1 MANQNIFPMAYTIK
15 PNLKQKIYYIG
26 FPKMWKER
34 LFELEKKRKFSY
46 KLGQSLPTTSLQKM
60 VDSWMDN
67 IVDIKPI
74 FEQSDD
80 SLWLSACSEFTDK
93 QIKRLLEM
101 IKFWV
106 LAIYADSK
114 VVSAIKE
121 AAKSLCAEMQVSD
134 LLVLKSE
141 EEKLLSNQDGTVNSE
156 AYKAIPLMA
165 VNELQ
170 RLQGKDIVVKGTR
183 LHLSYI
189 GKNELISQ
197 PFYDESGHTYS
208 YVMQFSV
215 QTVPPHRQALLLCDI
230 STRRWI
236 YSRLNK
242 GGDVFAEDGITV
254 YVKTSSNRYY
264 SIPIAYDRFSKSVEW
279 KKQDLECYNLYE
291 FKQLPS
297 IKDLIN
303 IVEIGTED
311 FLLSYKNG
319 MKGFVQSKI
328 GTGVPIGDKVA
339 IYEQV
344 LDLLEKYLDKAE
356 CGQRVKMT
364 ISDSI
369 SQYESPQEY
378 PSTEAFRDWVSVC
391 CETNYIRFELY
402 GSEES
407 EAERA
412 LLFAIK
418 EKIVKDFGDNTVG
431 SKLRIEIVLKN
442 VGDMCLPLTDAS
454 LQAKI
459 DRREE
464 VISRLGMTEEVVGS
478 ICLIPAAEMYKA
490 GQDPKG
496 IVRNAF
502 ALTGRVVQFIN
513 PIQNEGNNNIKV
525 EHAVYDL
532 YRQLGLAFL
541 INVDKYRN
549 KNFAQVKC
557 VGMHVC
563 TQVQGQVNKGRFL
576 PIFISV
582 DLLNGK
588 TRVQCSAFGGVSISY
603 RKACLEMAKLYW
615 NKNLE
620 ELCKQASFV
629 PAKQKMIELK
639 NKYEQDSVVL
649 MVHADGNTRP
659 LWRGIADKVIGD
671 YTSDLKYCPKSI
683 DVGDKNPY
691 EMSLLGTG
699 IRILRIRNNAEVPD
713 YYTCK
718 SERSK
723 KEDAYS
729 SCKGVF
735 KYNEVYWSIA
745 DKPNDKKYNA
755 SLWDSRIDHPRNDYA
770 EKDMMEIY
778 PIQLQENDNSDE
790 WVKYVFNLSA
800 LSIQYDQKT
809 TLPLPLHLA
818 KTLAEDYLLKV

>member
-26 FPKMWKER
+26 FPKIWKER

-197 PFYDESGHTYS
+197 PFYDEKSGHTYS

-328 GTGVPIGDKVA
+328 GTGVPIGDKVE
-339 IYEQV
+339 IYEQ
-344 LDLLEKYLDKAE
+344 LFKSLELYLEKASHAE
-356 CGQRVKMT
+356 RVT
-364 ISDSI
+364 SRASI
-369 SQYESPQEY
+369 SCYESPRDY
-378 PSTEAFRDWVSVC
+378 PSRESFREWASLC
-391 CETNYIRFELY
+391 CESKYIKFELY
-402 GSEES
+402 GTQETSVQ
-407 EAERA
+407 A
-412 LLFAIK
+412 LLSAVK
-418 EKIVKDFGDNTVG
+418 EKIIEDFGDNTAD
-431 SKLRIEIVLKN
+431 SKLYIEVEFKN
-442 VGDMCLPLTDAS
+442 VGDMCLELADSKP
-454 LQAKI
+454 QAKI

-464 VISRLGMTEEVVGS
+464 VVKYLGKTEEVVGC
-478 ICLIPAAEMYKA
+478 ICLIPRAEDYKA
-490 GQDPKG
+490 EQDPKG

-513 PIQNEGNNNIKV
+513 PIKEGDNVKQKID
-525 EHAVYDL
+525 HAVYDL

-541 INVDKYRN
+541 IDVNKYR
-549 KNFAQVKC
+549 KQAFSQVEC
-557 VGMHVC
+557 IGLHVC

-588 TRVQCSAFGGVSISY
+588 TRVQCSAFGGASISY

-620 ELCKQASFV
+620 ELCKQASFA
-629 PAKQKMIELK
+629 PAKQKLIELK

-699 IRILRIRNNAEVPD
+699 IRILRIRNKVEVPD
-713 YYTCK
+713 YYSSK
-718 SERSK
+718 SVKSTR
-723 KEDAYS
+723 EDSYS
-729 SCKGVF
+729 SCSGVF
-735 KYNEVYWSIA
+735 KYNEIYWAIA
-745 DKPNDKKYNA
+745 PKPNDKKYNS
-755 SLWDSRIDHPRNDYA
+755 SLWDSRINNPRKDYA
-770 EKDMMEIY
+770 EKDIIEIY
-778 PIQLQENDNSDE
+778 PVQLQENDNSDE
-790 WVKYVFNLSA
+790 WVKYVFNLCA

-809 TLPLPLHLA
+809 ILPLPLHLA
-818 KTLAEDYLLKV
+818 KTLAEDYLLKL

>member
-80 SLWLSACSEFTDK
+80 SLWLSACLEFTDK

-114 VVSAIKE
+114 VVPAIKA
-121 AAKSLCAEMQVSD
+121 AAKSLCSEMQVSD

-141 EEKLLSNQDGTVNSE
+141 EEKLLSNQDGTVNPE
-156 AYKAIPLMA
+156 AYKALPLIVINQLKGRNIL
-165 VNELQ
+165 VN
-170 RLQGKDIVVKGTR
+170 GTR
-183 LHLSYI
+183 LHLSYV

-197 PFYDESGHTYS
+197 PLRDEKFGHAYS
-208 YVMQFSV
+208 YAIQFSV
-215 QTVPPHRQALLLCDI
+215 QTFPPYKQALLLCDLSI
-230 STRRWI
+230 HRWV
-236 YSRLNK
+236 YSRWNK
-242 GGDVFAEDGITV
+242 ESSIFARENIMV
-254 YVKTSSNRYY
+254 YVKTAVDRYY
-264 SIPIAYDRFSKSVEW
+264 PISLEYNYNSKLVDWREM
-279 KKQDLECYNLYE
+279 DLKCYNLYE
-291 FKQLPS
+291 FTQLPS
-297 IKDLIN
+297 SNDLMN
-303 IVEIGTED
+303 IVEDGTED
-311 FLLSYKNG
+311 FLLSYNNR
-319 MKGFVQSKI
+319 MKGFVDSKI
-328 GTGVPIGDKVA
+328 GTGVPVGDKVA

-344 LDLLEKYLDKAE
+344 FDLIEENFEKASRGE
-356 CGQRVKMT
+356 RVTSKT
-364 ISDSI
+364 PIPC
-369 SQYESPQEY
+369 YESPRNY
-378 PSTEAFRDWVSVC
+378 PSRESFREWAALC
-391 CETNYIRFELY
+391 CETKYIRFELY
-402 GSEES
+402 GTQGEK
-407 EAERA
+407 AQA
-412 LLFAIK
+412 LLSTVK
-418 EKIVKDFGDNTVG
+418 EKIIEDFGENTAD
-431 SKLRIEIVLKN
+431 SKLHIEIEFKN
-442 VGDMCLPLTDAS
+442 VGDMCLTLTDAS

-459 DRREE
+459 NRREE
-464 VISRLGMTEEVVGS
+464 VIRHLGKTEEVVGC
-478 ICLIPAAEMYKA
+478 ICLIPSAEMYES

-513 PIQNEGNNNIKV
+513 PIREGENLRQKID
-525 EHAVYDL
+525 HAVYDL

-541 INVDKYRN
+541 IDVDKYR
-549 KNFAQVKC
+549 KQTFSQVEWI
-557 VGMHVC
+557 GMHVC

-576 PIFISV
+576 PVFISV
-582 DLLNGK
+582 DLINGK
-588 TRVQCSAFGGVSISY
+588 TRVQCSAFRGTSISY

-620 ELCKQASFV
+620 ELCKQASFS

-649 MVHADGNTRP
+649 MVNSDGNTRP
-659 LWRGIADKVIGD
+659 LWRGITDKVIGD
-671 YTSDLKYCPKSI
+671 YTADVKYCPKFI

-718 SERSK
+718 SVDSK
-723 KEDAYS
+723 KENAYA
-729 SCKGVF
+729 SCSGVF
-735 KYNEVYWSIA
+735 KYNETYWAIA
-745 DKPNDKKYNA
+745 SKPNNLIYNA
-755 SLWDSRIDHPRNDYA
+755 SLWDSRIDHPTNDYA
-770 EKDMMEIY
+770 EKDMIEIY
-778 PIQLQENDNSDE
+778 PVQLQENDKSDE
-790 WVKYVFNLSA
+790 WVKYVFNLCA
-800 LSIQYDQKT
+800 VSIQYNQKT
-809 TLPLPLHLA
+809 ILPLPLHLG
-818 KTLAEDYLLKV
+818 KTLAEDYLLKL

>member
-67 IVDIKPI
+67 IVEIKPI

-93 QIKRLLEM
+93 QVKRLLGM
-101 IKFWV
+101 IKIWV
-106 LAIYADSK
+106 LAIYADTK
-114 VVSAIKE
+114 VMPAIKE
-121 AAKSLCAEMQVSD
+121 AAKSLCAEMQISD
-134 LLVLKSE
+134 LIALKSE

-156 AYKAIPLMA
+156 AYKAIPLIA

-197 PFYDESGHTYS
+197 PFYDEKSGHTYS

-264 SIPIAYDRFSKSVEW
+264 SIPIAYDCFSKSVEW

-291 FKQLPS
+291 FTQLPS
-297 IKDLIN
+297 INDLIN
-303 IVEIGTED
+303 MVEAGTEN

-319 MKGFVQSKI
+319 MNGFVQSKI
-328 GTGVPIGDKVA
+328 GTGVPVGDKVA
-339 IYEQV
+339 IYEQFFKI
-344 LDLLEKYLDKAE
+344 LEESFEKASHAE
-356 CGQRVKMT
+356 RVT
-364 ISDSI
+364 SRASI
-369 SQYESPQEY
+369 SCYESPRDY
-378 PSTEAFRDWVSVC
+378 PSRESFREWAALC
-391 CETNYIRFELY
+391 CESKYIKFELY
-402 GSEES
+402 GTQETSDQ
-407 EAERA
+407 A
-412 LLFAIK
+412 LLSAVK
-418 EKIVKDFGDNTVG
+418 EKIIEDFGDNTAD
-431 SKLRIEIVLKN
+431 SKLHIELEFKN
-442 VGDMCLPLTDAS
+442 VEDMCLELADPKP
-454 LQAKI
+454 QAKI
-459 DRREE
+459 DRSEE
-464 VISRLGMTEEVVGS
+464 VIKYLGKTEEVVGC
-478 ICLIPAAEMYKA
+478 ICLIPRAEYYKA

-513 PIQNEGNNNIKV
+513 PIKEGDNVKQKID
-525 EHAVYDL
+525 HAVYDL

-541 INVDKYRN
+541 IDVDKYR
-549 KNFAQVKC
+549 KQAFSQVEC
-557 VGMHVC
+557 IGMHVC
-563 TQVQGQVNKGRFL
+563 TQVQGSVNKGRFL

-582 DLLNGK
+582 DLINGK
-588 TRVQCSAFGGVSISY
+588 TRVQCSAFGGVPISY

-620 ELCKQASFV
+620 ELCKQASFS

-639 NKYEQDSVVL
+639 NKYEQNSVVL
-649 MVHADGNTRP
+649 MVHSDGNTRP
-659 LWRGIADKVIGD
+659 LWRGISDKVIGD
-671 YTSDLKYCPKSI
+671 YTSDAKYCPKSI

-699 IRILRIRNNAEVPD
+699 VRVLRIRANGEVPD

-723 KEDAYS
+723 KENAYA
-729 SCKGVF
+729 SCAGVF
-735 KYNEVYWSIA
+735 KYNETYWAIA
-745 DKPNDKKYNA
+745 GKPNNPVYNA
-755 SLWDSRIDHPRNDYA
+755 SLWDSRIDHPGNNYA
-770 EKDMMEIY
+770 EKDMIEIY
-778 PIQLQENDNSDE
+778 PLQLQEKDNADKWIQYAS
-790 WVKYVFNLSA
+790 NLCA

-809 TLPLPLHLA
+809 ILPLPLHLA

>member
-46 KLGQSLPTTSLQKM
+46 KLGQSLPTNSLQKM

-74 FEQSDD
+74 FEQSED

-106 LAIYADSK
+106 LAIYADTK
-114 VVSAIKE
+114 VIPAIRE

-156 AYKAIPLMA
+156 AYKAIPLM
-165 VNELQ
+165 VINV
-170 RLQGKDIVVKGTR
+170 LQGKDIVVNGTH
-183 LHLSYI
+183 LHLSYV

-197 PFYDESGHTYS
+197 PLYDEKSRHAYS
-208 YVMQFSV
+208 YAIQFSV
-215 QTVPPHRQALLLCDI
+215 QTIPPHRQALLLCDI

-236 YSRLNK
+236 YSRSHK
-242 GGDVFAEDGITV
+242 DRPVFAEDGITV
-254 YVKTSSNRYY
+254 YVKTSSSRYY
-264 SIPIAYDRFSKSVEW
+264 PIPIAYDSSSNAVEW
-279 KKQDLECYNLYE
+279 KKQEFECYNLYE
-291 FKQLPS
+291 FTQLPS
-297 IKDLIN
+297 IHDLIN
-303 IVEIGTED
+303 MVEAGAEN
-311 FLLSYKNG
+311 FLLSYKSG
-319 MKGFVQSKI
+319 MKGFAPSKI
-328 GTGVPIGDKVA
+328 GKGVPVGDKVA

-344 LDLLEKYLDKAE
+344 FEQIKENCEKASHGE
-356 CGQRVKMT
+356 RVT
-364 ISDSI
+364 SRASI
-369 SQYESPQEY
+369 SCYENPRDY
-378 PSTEAFRDWVSVC
+378 PSRESFREWAALC
-391 CETNYIRFELY
+391 CETKYIRFELY
-402 GSEES
+402 GTQETSNQ
-407 EAERA
+407 A
-412 LLFAIK
+412 LLSAVK
-418 EKIVKDFGDNTVG
+418 EKILEDFGDNTAD
-431 SKLRIEIVLKN
+431 SKLYIEIEFKN
-442 VGDMCLPLTDAS
+442 VGDMCLELADPKP
-454 LQAKI
+454 QAKI

-464 VISRLGMTEEVVGS
+464 VIKYLGKTEVVVGC
-478 ICLIPAAEMYKA
+478 ICLIPRVEEYKA

-513 PIQNEGNNNIKV
+513 PTREGENVKQKID
-525 EHAVYDL
+525 HAVYDL

-541 INVDKYRN
+541 IDVDKYRN
-549 KNFAQVKC
+549 QAFSQVEC
-557 VGMHVC
+557 IGMHVC
-563 TQVQGQVNKGRFL
+563 TQVQGSVNKGRFL
-576 PIFISV
+576 PVFVSI

-620 ELCKQASFV
+620 ELCKQASFA
-629 PAKQKMIELK
+629 PAKQKLIELK
-639 NKYEQDSVVL
+639 NKYERGAVL
-649 MVHADGNTRP
+649 LLVNSDGNTRP
-659 LWRGIADKVIGD
+659 LWRGISDKVIGD
-671 YTSDLKYCPKSI
+671 YTADVKYCSKFI
-683 DVGDKNPY
+683 DMGDKNPY

-699 IRILRIRNNAEVPD
+699 IRIVRIRNNAEVPD

-718 SERSK
+718 SAKSTH
-723 KEDAYS
+723 EDTYA
-729 SCKGVF
+729 SCSGVF
-735 KYNEVYWSIA
+735 QYNETYWAIA
-745 DKPNDKKYNA
+745 DRPNNPIYKA
-755 SLWDSRIDHPRNDYA
+755 SFKDSRIDYPTNDYA
-770 EKDMMEIY
+770 EKDMIEIY
-778 PIQLQENDNSDE
+778 PVQLQEKDNADK